1 MEAKFKMSFTDYA
14 ERERAQDQLGKLKM
28 TGDNLDEYLAAF
40 ETLGSRA
47 ELNPD
52 NPSNLRTFAQG
63 LPRQLADA
71 CLAMENPD
79 TYEQWRAAAQRQQ
92 VIYLKKKALHSEYG
106 TCNPV
111 RNAGQNSQPKQNT
124 GWVWRHPG
132 GNSNPNNQNWRGQG
146 NRAQP
151 PRPRLPP
158 RNDDAMDL
166 SVIRKAS
173 TDKEKEEYRRTGR
186 CFQCGKQGH
195 LARDC
200 PSKPAR
206 ARTVQ
211 IEDSQSTTTSDNSSF
226 APTPS
231 LAARV
236 ARLTEEDRGAFMDEM
251 RFLGED
257 MDFLG
262 A

>member
-1 MEAKFKMSFTDYA
+1 
-14 ERERAQDQLGKLKM
+14 
-28 TGDNLDEYLAAF
+28 
-40 ETLGSRA
+40 
-47 ELNPD
+47 
-52 NPSNLRTFAQG
+52 
-63 LPRQLADA
+63 
-71 CLAMENPD
+71 MENPD
-79 TYEQWRAAAQRQQ
+79 TYGQWRAAAQRQQ

-106 TCNPV
+106 TRNPA
-111 RNAGQNSQPKQNT
+111 RNAGQNPQQKQNS
-124 GWVWRHPG
+124 GWVWCRPG
-132 GNSNPNNQNWRGQG
+132 GNANPNNQNWRGQG

-166 SVIRKAS
+166 SVIRKAT

-200 PSKPAR
+200 PSKPAC

-211 IEDSQSTTTSDNSSF
+211 IEDSQATNDNSSR

-231 LAARV
+231 LTARV

-251 RFLGED
+251 RSLGED